1 VQIISGQFND
11 CTNGIGTHTH
21 TYAHTCPYLH
31 MCTLMH
37 ACIHMLCTG
46 TYTYAMYTETH
57 MTCIQIYVLI
67 HTVIPIYKNK
77 SVYAHV
83 PTHIHF
89 IYAHR
94 GASVHACIHIHVHT
108 HTACP
113 ASGTYPLRS
122 SWKLRKPAGKGC
134 RPAFFSPQPAKAG
147 AVKSHSHK
155 ELRPANTRVSLEG
168 VFPQQCLQMKAS

>member
-1 VQIISGQFND
+1 MPLPTYV
-11 CTNGIGTHTH
+11 HTH
-21 TYAHTCPYLH
+21 ACMYPHAMHRHIHICYVHRDTHDMHTDIR
-31 MCTLMH
+31 
-37 ACIHMLCTG
+37 A
-46 TYTYAMYTETH
+46 YTHSYTH
-57 MTCIQIYVLI
+57 IQ
-67 HTVIPIYKNK
+67 NK

-113 ASGTYPLRS
+113 ASGTYPSRS